1 MKSDHFQKFFD
12 TGSFGGGNFADHG
25 LSTPLFGGEAKL
37 LQLAF
42 DFIEIG
48 VGQIDFIHCDHDGD
62 FGGLGVAKSFEGL
75 GFNPV
80 IRGDNQNDDVG
91 DGGSTG
97 AHGGKGFVAWGIK
110 KSDGRVIT
118 FNGVGP
124 DVLGDAARFARGDF
138 GLANGVEQ

>member
-1 MKSDHFQKFFD
+1 M
-12 TGSFGGGNFADHG
+12 
-25 LSTPLFGGEAKL
+25 
-37 LQLAF
+37 
-42 DFIEIG
+42 
-48 VGQIDFIHCDHDGD
+48 
-62 FGGLGVAKSFEGL
+62 

-97 AHGGKGFVAWGIK
+97 THGGKGFVAWGIK
-110 KSDGRVIT
+110 KSDGRVIA